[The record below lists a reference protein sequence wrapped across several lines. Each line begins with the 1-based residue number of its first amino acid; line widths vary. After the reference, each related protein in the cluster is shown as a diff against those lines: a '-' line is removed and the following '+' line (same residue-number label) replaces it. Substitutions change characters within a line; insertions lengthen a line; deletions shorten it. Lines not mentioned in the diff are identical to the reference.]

1 MMKCSVAV
9 PPLAALAIL
18 AACAETTGV
27 APELAPAT
35 RHASLTDAQVVA
47 TARGSAPLEIAG
59 ELRTFTFNAKQHAD
73 GSVSGE
79 FQIIARQVDRVTHG
93 RITCMTVLGKSA
105 WLGGIIERDDSGVS
119 TGAEA
124 RFRVVDLGQA
134 PGGSPD
140 LVSLLNFIFVPG
152 AAQSYCNAIPSFPAL
167 MPTDGGEL
175 TVNQPGSASFTTST
189 TIPADVGVFVPCA
202 IAGQGEFV
210 QLSGTLHI
218 LSHFTESAAGGFR
231 AMTEINPQGISGY
244 GAASGDKYQG
254 TGMTRSSFDAGP
266 LPITQTFVNNFRIIG
281 EGTGN
286 NLLIHSTFHVTVN
299 AGGVLTAF
307 VDNFSSECR

>member
-1 MMKCSVAV
+1 MKLSAAV
-9 PPLAALAIL
+9 SALFAPAIL
-18 AACAETTGV
+18 AACAETPTV
-27 APELAPAT
+27 APELASAA
-35 RHASLTDAQVVA
+35 RHASLTAGQVVA

-59 ELRTFTFNAKQHAD
+59 ESRTFTFNAKQHAD
-73 GSVSGE
+73 GSVTGE

-93 RITCMTVLGKSA
+93 RITCMTVLGRSA
-105 WLGGIIERDDSGVS
+105 WLGGVIERDDSGVS

-167 MPTDGGEL
+167 MPTGGGEL
-175 TVNQPGSASFTTST
+175 TVSQPGSASFTASA
-189 TIPADVGVFVPCA
+189 TIPTDVGVFVPCA

-210 QLSGTLHI
+210 QLSGTLHV

-231 AMTEINPQGISGY
+231 VMTEINPQGISGS
-244 GAASGDKYQG
+244 GTTSGDRYQG

-266 LPITQTFVNNFRIIG
+266 LPITETFVNNFRIIG
-281 EGTGN
+281 DGTGN
-286 NLLIHSTFHVTVN
+286 NLLVHSTFHITVN
-299 AGGVLTAF
+299 AAGVLTAF
-307 VDNFSSECR
+307 VDGFRSECR